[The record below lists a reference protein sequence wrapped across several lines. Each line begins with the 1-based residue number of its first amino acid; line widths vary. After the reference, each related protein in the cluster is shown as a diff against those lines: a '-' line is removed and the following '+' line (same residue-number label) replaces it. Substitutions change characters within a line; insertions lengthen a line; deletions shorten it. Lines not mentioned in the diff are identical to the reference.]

1 MAPASVPPPTVDHMH
16 PSATAY
22 RVPFHL
28 DRSAA
33 PRRYTL
39 VNTGHEPVD
48 GLTLTHL
55 GTGYAPP
62 LAVRRL
68 EPGRGL
74 TIAVFGAPAEE
85 TGVVV
90 LRWRRPDRSEYL
102 WHVPLTAGTTCR

>member
-1 MAPASVPPPTVDHMH
+1 MH
-16 PSATAY
+16 PTATAY

-28 DRSAA
+28 DRTDA

-39 VNTGHEPVD
+39 VNTGSEPVD

-62 LAVRRL
+62 MAVRRL
-68 EPGRGL
+68 EPGRAL
-74 TIAVFGAPAEE
+74 SIAVFGAAPDD
-85 TGVVV
+85 TGAVV

-102 WHVPLTAGTTCR
+102 WQVPLVAHAAGR